1 MSWYNTTIAPL
12 SGFHPVV
19 TLSIHLDQ
27 AEQRQR
33 VVEQGCS
40 LWTHLDL
47 SPSWILERYQ
57 LAQLHREGR
66 FGSCLDSTV
75 NEEVDGVSFQV
86 VGEDD
91 LEGPVTRAGGV
102 QALLRLGY
110 PKGKKKEELH
120 FEVEVPL
127 HLRYQT
133 PVEHRFQEGK
143 RVDVVSVQLQAPAVF
158 WKCPPS
164 NKVIRRCPPA
174 PALSAF
180 PSPSSSTSSYLY
192 LSPIPLDSRSSYFHS
207 FSCAQPSLPKLS
219 VSIATGVSSD
229 LPFVDFVNFFAI
241 WLGTIWIASSA
252 YKWQKR
258 SRRAYSNSI
267 KPLGKKRAD

>member
-1 MSWYNTTIAPL
+1 MSWYNITIARS

-27 AEQRQR
+27 TEQRQR
-33 VVEQGCS
+33 SIEQGCS

-47 SPSWILERYQ
+47 SPSWILDRYQ

-66 FGSCLDSTV
+66 LGSHTDSTR
-75 NEEVDGVSFQV
+75 EGEDESFQV

-91 LEGPVTRAGGV
+91 LEGPVMKAGGV
-102 QALLRLGY
+102 QALLRLQD
-110 PKGKKKEELH
+110 PKGMKREEQLD
-120 FEVEVPL
+120 FEVKIPL

-133 PVEHRFQEGK
+133 PVERRIEQGK
-143 RVDVVSVQLQAPAVF
+143 RADVVSVQLRAPAVF

-180 PSPSSSTSSYLY
+180 SSPVSSTSSYHY
-192 LSPIPLDSRSSYFHS
+192 LRPEPLDPRASYSHAS
-207 FSCAQPSLPKLS
+207 SCAQPRLPNLG

-229 LPFVDFVNFFAI
+229 LPFVDFVNFIAI

-252 YKWQKR
+252 YKWQTRNGKSFEPAANKR
-258 SRRAYSNSI
+258 VE
-267 KPLGKKRAD
+267 